1 MRSVSGWNNTRRE
14 VMVDAALLSSKFE
27 IQQPG
32 HRDKYFF
39 ALKRGSAS
47 IWVVIP
53 VPFHTAI
60 EEFSSQDICICPVE
74 HTPLN
79 GFGFVDGS
87 LQ

>member
-39 ALKRGSAS
+39 ALKRAKKVPSAY
-47 IWVVIP
+47 IGTVNQLVFNGLIY
-53 VPFHTAI
+53 VGLPFKPT
-60 EEFSSQDICICPVE
+60 
-74 HTPLN
+74 L
-79 GFGFVDGS
+79 S
-87 LQ
+87 LHKK

>member
-39 ALKRGSAS
+39 ALKR
-47 IWVVIP
+47 VKK
-53 VPFHTAI
+53 
-60 EEFSSQDICICPVE
+60 C
-74 HTPLN
+74 
-79 GFGFVDGS
+79 
-87 LQ
+87 LQPTLVQLTN